1 MSRRKKENLRPLTQQ
16 EQDFLETLCH
26 ARSAPADQMA
36 RATGIL
42 AVAAGQDYQQAAAL
56 AGRKQGTTVA
66 KWVARFNKE
75 GLNALV
81 PQHGGGHAPRFVG
94 ELKKSILATFERSPV
109 LETDGTALWS
119 ISTLQKALQR
129 ESITIS
135 IYSLWGILREEGY
148 SVQKDRS
155 WCHTGEAKRKR
166 KRNGQTVV
174 EIVKDP
180 DTDAKKN

>member
-1 MSRRKKENLRPLTQQ
+1 MSRRKKEILRPLTQQ
-16 EQDFLETLCH
+16 EQDFLQALTH

-42 AVAAGQDYQQAAAL
+42 AVAQGNDYKQAAAL

-66 KWVARFNKE
+66 LWVARFNRQ
-75 GLNALV
+75 GVAALV
-81 PQHGGGHAPRFVG
+81 PEHGGGHTPRFVG
-94 ELKKSILATFERSPV
+94 ELKQKILARLGKAPV
-109 LETDGTALWS
+109 LEVDGTAVWS
-119 ISTLQKALQR
+119 ISTLQKALAR
-129 ESITIS
+129 EEIILST
-135 IYSLWGILREEGY
+135 YSLWGLLREEGY
-148 SVQKDRS
+148 SFQKDRS

-166 KRNGQTVV
+166 KRDGKIVI